1 MLAREGIFPLAL
13 VGGLA
18 LGVGF
23 GYGLYSSLPLWL
35 LVALLLSV
43 FHFPKRTIPALPL
56 AVLAAVDGRVEAM
69 AQTEEGHLGKTL
81 RRLVMR
87 LSLPGISSLRSP
99 TEGTVQEVWLGEA
112 LPNDPKQRQYTA
124 WIQTDEGDDV
134 VFRLVGTT
142 PFFHCRFSFS
152 PGERI
157 GQGQRCGFVYW
168 ARHFELLVPTTS
180 CFDVVIGERIM
191 AGSGV
196 LATLVREEA

>member
-1 MLAREGIFPLAL
+1 MLAREGVFPLAL
-13 VGGLA
+13 VGALA
-18 LGVGF
+18 LAVGF
-23 GYGLYSSLPLWL
+23 GYSLYCSLPLWI
-35 LVALLLSV
+35 LVALLLGI
-43 FHFPKRTIPALPL
+43 FHLPKRMIPALPL
-56 AVLAAVDGRVEAM
+56 AVLAAVDGRVEAI
-69 AQTEEGHLGKTL
+69 AQIEEKRLGRPL

-87 LSLPGISSLRSP
+87 LSLPGITSLRSP
-99 TEGTVQEVWLGEA
+99 AEGTVQEVWLGEA

-124 WIQTDEGDDV
+124 WIQTDEGDDI

-168 ARHFELLVPTTS
+168 ARYFELLVPLSS
-180 CFDVVIGERIM
+180 CFEVCIGERVK

-196 LATLVREEA
+196 LATLVRE